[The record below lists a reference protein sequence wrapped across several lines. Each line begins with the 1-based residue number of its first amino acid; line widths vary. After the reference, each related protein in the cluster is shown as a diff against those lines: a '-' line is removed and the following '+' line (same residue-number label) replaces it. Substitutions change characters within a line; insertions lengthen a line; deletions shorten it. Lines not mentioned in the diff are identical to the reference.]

1 MHADVEKCNGAL
13 DYCEDLLAAAAFID
27 LPSDSK
33 DEDIDSVGTTDLSS
47 MIQRG
52 SGIIEVNHL
61 PRSAAPTPV
70 DLFS

>member
-1 MHADVEKCNGAL
+1 MHANVEECNGAL
-13 DYCEDLLAAAAFID
+13 DYCEDLLAAAALID

-52 SGIIEVNHL
+52 SGIIEVIDL